1 MKSSDLL
8 IDGFGRVA
16 QTVHRALDGLEQ
28 DALTY
33 RVDAQ
38 TNTIAWLTWHL
49 TRIQDD
55 HLADAFDAEQ
65 VWLSQGW
72 AEQFNLPFD
81 KGATGYAHT
90 ADEVAAVTAPSSLL
104 LGYLDATHAQT
115 VEYLGSVT
123 DADLDRVVDTNWDPP
138 VTLAVR
144 LISVIS
150 DGLQHAGQAAFVR
163 GIYQR
168 R

>member
-1 MKSSDLL
+1 MKSSELL

-16 QTVHRALDGLEQ
+16 QTARRVLDGLDQ

-33 RVDAQ
+33 RIDDEA
-38 TNTIAWLTWHL
+38 NTIAWLTWHL

-55 HLADAFDAEQ
+55 HLASAFGAEQ
-65 VWLSQGW
+65 VWVSQGW
-72 AEQFNLPFD
+72 SQQFDLPFD
-81 KGATGYAHT
+81 NAATGYAHT
-90 ADEVAAVTAPSSLL
+90 AEEVAAVRTPAALL
-104 LGYLDATHAQT
+104 LGYLDASHAQT
-115 VEYLGSVT
+115 VEYLGTVT
-123 DADLDRVVDTNWDPP
+123 DADLDRIVDTSWNPP

-163 GIYQR
+163 GTYQR

>member
-1 MKSSDLL
+1 MKTSELL
-8 IDGFGRVA
+8 IDGFGRVG
-16 QTVHRALDGLEQ
+16 QTVHRALDGLDQ

-33 RVDAQ
+33 RIDPEA
-38 TNTIAWLTWHL
+38 NTIAWLTWHL

-55 HLADAFDAEQ
+55 HLADAFGAEQ

-81 KGATGYAHT
+81 KAATGYAHT
-90 ADEVAAVTAPSSLL
+90 AEEVAAVTAPSSLL
-104 LGYLDATHAQT
+104 LGYLDATHEQT
-115 VEYLGSVT
+115 AGYLGSVT
-123 DADLDRVVDTNWDPP
+123 DADLDRIVDTSWDPP

>member
-1 MKSSDLL
+1 MKSSELL
-8 IDGFGRVA
+8 TDGFGRVA
-16 QTVHRALDGLEQ
+16 QTVHRALDGLDE

-33 RVDAQ
+33 RIDGE

-81 KGATGYAHT
+81 NAATGYAHT
-90 ADEVAAVTAPSSLL
+90 ADDVAAVTAPSTLL

-123 DADLDRVVDTNWDPP
+123 DADLDRIVDTSWDPP

>member
-1 MKSSDLL
+1 MKSSELL
-8 IDGFGRVA
+8 IDGFSRVA
-16 QTVHRALDGLEQ
+16 QTVHRALDGLDE

-33 RVDAQ
+33 RIDDE

-55 HLADAFDAEQ
+55 HLADAFGAEQ
-65 VWLSQGW
+65 VWLSHGW
-72 AEQFNLPFD
+72 AEQFDLPFD
-81 KGATGYAHT
+81 KAATGYAHT
-90 ADEVAAVTAPSSLL
+90 ADEVAAVTAPSTLL
-104 LGYLDATHAQT
+104 LGYLDATRQQT

-123 DADLDRVVDTNWDPP
+123 DTDLDRVVDTNWDPP

-150 DGLQHAGQAAFVR
+150 DGLQHAGQAAFIR

>member
-1 MKSSDLL
+1 MKSSELL

-16 QTVHRALDGLEQ
+16 QTARRVLDGLDQ

-33 RVDAQ
+33 RIDDEA
-38 TNTIAWLTWHL
+38 NTIAWLTWHL

-55 HLADAFDAEQ
+55 HLASAFGAEQ

-72 AEQFNLPFD
+72 SQQFDLPFD
-81 KGATGYAHT
+81 NAATGYAHT
-90 ADEVAAVTAPSSLL
+90 AEEVAAVRTPAALL

-115 VEYLGSVT
+115 VEYLGTVT
-123 DADLDRVVDTNWDPP
+123 DADLDRIVDTSWNPP